1 MTTPILS
8 PHSDIRQDELHTL
21 LAPLYTYH
29 SDIEVGTWYRPV
41 QAHNEF
47 GNVVAIKAMR
57 YDTDTE
63 RQQMEVEIEWH
74 QRMGFSHIG
83 SYMAK
88 LEWSEAQLLGFVMSF
103 QSMALVNA
111 TKLLRYVIKNAT
123 GPDIWIGRSK
133 ISALQDI
140 RACLEKQQRE
150 LEEQQILQLQA
161 MNIDEPEDR
170 P

>member
-29 SDIEVGTWYRPV
+29 SDIEVGTWYRLV

-47 GNVVAIKAMR
+47 GNVVVIKAMR

-88 LEWSEAQLLGFVMSF
+88 LEWSEAQLLGLVMSF
-103 QSMALVNA
+103 QPMALVNA
-111 TKLLRYVIKNAT
+111 TKLQRERDRTRHLDRAF
-123 GPDIWIGRSK
+123 
-133 ISALQDI
+133 QDI

>member
-1 MTTPILS
+1 
-8 PHSDIRQDELHTL
+8 
-21 LAPLYTYH
+21 
-29 SDIEVGTWYRPV
+29 
-41 QAHNEF
+41 
-47 GNVVAIKAMR
+47 MR

-111 TKLLRYVIKNAT
+111 TKLLRYVISLPGFFFNFE
-123 GPDIWIGRSK
+123 GSL
-133 ISALQDI
+133 SL
-140 RACLEKQQRE
+140 LH
-150 LEEQQILQLQA
+150 
-161 MNIDEPEDR
+161 IDA
-170 P
+170 